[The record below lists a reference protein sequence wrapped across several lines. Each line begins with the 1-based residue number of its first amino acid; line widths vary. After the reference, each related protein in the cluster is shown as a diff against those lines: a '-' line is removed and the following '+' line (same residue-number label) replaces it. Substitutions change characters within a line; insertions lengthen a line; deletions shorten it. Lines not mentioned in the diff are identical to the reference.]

1 MKSIKL
7 FINQIFLKALNIFK
21 SRQNKWY
28 YDDCPPKVHY
38 KKKNPVF
45 KFICLVFLRLFSLF
59 LLSSLMRV
67 GFSGLKLG
75 SQGGPAFSR
84 LRLQTGLTGD
94 DLGPAQRSW
103 RGGASREIL
112 LDFIMQPLAC
122 FIGNSLLLTLRF
134 WIFVCDPNLFP
145 RMILVLTALSL
156 PYSPL
161 CSEWGPVWFS

>member
-1 MKSIKL
+1 MVL
-7 FINQIFLKALNIFK
+7 RWL
-21 SRQNKWY
+21 
-28 YDDCPPKVHY
+28 PPKSPLQ
-38 KKKNPVF
+38 KTKPVF
-45 KFICLVFLRLFSLF
+45 KFLCLVFLRLFSLF
-59 LLSSLMRV
+59 LLSSLMGV
-67 GFSGLKLG
+67 GFSWLKLE

-103 RGGASREIL
+103 GGGASREIL

-122 FIGNSLLLTLRF
+122 FIGNSPLDAWTNHRF

>member
-1 MKSIKL
+1 MVL
-7 FINQIFLKALNIFK
+7 QWL
-21 SRQNKWY
+21 
-28 YDDCPPKVHY
+28 PPKVHY
-38 KKKNPVF
+38 KKKYPEF
-45 KFICLVFLRLFSLF
+45 KFLCLVFLRLFSLF
-59 LLSSLMRV
+59 LLFSPLGV
-67 GFSGLKLG
+67 GFSWLTLQ
-75 SQGGPAFSR
+75 SQGWPAFSR

-103 RGGASREIL
+103 CGGASREIL
-112 LDFIMQPLAC
+112 RDFIMQPLAC
-122 FIGNSLLLTLRF
+122 FIGNSPLDTWTNHRF